1 MIGIYRVRKKYFQL
15 KKCKNKD
22 GGRVG
27 KEMERIRNG
36 RVLALFSTPT
46 CRLLRRRSAPCG
58 GGGVWFPPSST
69 QWHLPPRCMAPTK
82 PPSFA
87 LALLIS
93 LLLTIIKTLS
103 KADVCRSPISNHFSH
118 SDSHPKVPSTS
129 VLLTSA

>member
-1 MIGIYRVRKKYFQL
+1 MIGIYRTRKKMFSIK

-27 KEMERIRNG
+27 KERKWKESG
-36 RVLALFSTPT
+36 TSVCSLSTPT
-46 CRLLRRRSAPCG
+46 CRPLRRRSAPCH

-69 QWHLPPRCMAPTK
+69 QWHFPPRCVAPTK

-93 LLLTIIKTLS
+93 LLLTIIKILS
-103 KADVCRSPISNHFSH
+103 KADVCRSPVSNHFSH
-118 SDSHPKVPSTS
+118 SDLHPQGS
-129 VLLTSA
+129 